1 MNSFWLIIWRFQPLH
16 LGHELLI
23 ESSLKENQTTLILI
37 GSVNKKDSQNPY
49 SYQDRKN
56 LIEYIYS
63 KNILIWDLP
72 DFPSDEQWIKYILSY
87 LPKDIKEVTLYCWDI
102 KNDSAVKSLKSS
114 EIQLPFTLD
123 IKEIPRSI
131 IPVSATQ
138 VREWISLWDSK
149 QLQKY
154 LSKKTLLSLGI

>member
-37 GSVNKKDSQNPY
+37 WSVNKEDSQNPY
-49 SYQDRKN
+49 SYQDRKK
-56 LIEYIYS
+56 LIESIYS
-63 KNILIWDLP
+63 RDISIWDLP
-72 DFPSDEQWIKYILSY
+72 DFPGDQEWIKYILWYIPLGTSQ
-87 LPKDIKEVTLYCWDI
+87 VVLYCWDI

-114 EIQLPFTLD
+114 KIQFPFILN

-131 IPVSATQ
+131 IPVSASQ
-138 VREWISLWDSK
+138 VREWISRWDSK
-149 QLQKY
+149 KLQKY